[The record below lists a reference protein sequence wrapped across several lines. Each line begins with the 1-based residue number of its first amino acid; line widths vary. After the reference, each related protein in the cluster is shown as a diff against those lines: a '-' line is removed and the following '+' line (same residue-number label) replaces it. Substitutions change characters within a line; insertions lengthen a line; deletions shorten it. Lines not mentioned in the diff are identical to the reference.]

1 MKKFVK
7 VVYDKYMDYQL
18 PQVVILDESEIR
30 EWEWEAY
37 LYSGGSVVSTKVLT
51 KNEAFLYVLETI
63 NDLVKRQLRK
73 KTWCQ
78 GDTENT
84 SIINDLITKFRE
96 CYK

>member
-7 VVYDKYMDYQL
+7 VVYYEYTDYPL
-18 PQVVILDESEIR
+18 TQVVILDESEIR

-37 LYSGGSVVSTKVLT
+37 LYSGGSTVSTKVLT
-51 KNEAFLYVLETI
+51 KNEAFSYVLETI
-63 NDLVKRQLRK
+63 NDLVKRQLRER
-73 KTWCQ
+73 TWCQ